1 MTHHD
6 HFPTIERRHDGPVQ
20 AVDTGLDVA
29 SKEGVGPALEFMLT
43 HGVDRGTALRVLAG
57 PEFHRP
63 SASAPDED
71 RTDHVVPG
79 F

>member
-1 MTHHD
+1 MTDHD
-6 HFPTIERRHDGPVQ
+6 HFPTIERRHDGPVH

-29 SKEGVGPALEFMLT
+29 SKEGVGPAIEFMLT

-63 SASAPDED
+63 SSCSPDD
-71 RTDHVVPG
+71 S
-79 F
+79 

>member
-29 SKEGVGPALEFMLT
+29 SREGVGPALEFMLT
-43 HGVDRGTALRVLAG
+43 HGVDRGTALRVLTG
-57 PEFHRP
+57 PQFHRP
-63 SASAPDED
+63 SPSSPDD
-71 RTDHVVPG
+71 GRFVHLVPG